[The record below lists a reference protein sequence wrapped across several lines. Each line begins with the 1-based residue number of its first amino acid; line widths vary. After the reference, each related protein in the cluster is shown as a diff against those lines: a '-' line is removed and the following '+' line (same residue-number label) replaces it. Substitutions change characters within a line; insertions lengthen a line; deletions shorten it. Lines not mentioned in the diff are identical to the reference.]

1 MKKHYEAIIDA
12 YRRQQQSDTA
22 IIQTMHTELIKLRQE
37 YNSYIA
43 KMNKEAFDESK
54 NRRS

>member
-1 MKKHYEAIIDA
+1 MKKHYEVIIDA